1 MGWMGSYTPRPL
13 YPQDKSHRYRLTIT
27 LGGPQSRSGPSGKE
41 KDPLFQ
47 PGFEHDS
54 WESSPRSSRYI
65 DHTIPALAGRTK
77 HEIARRVFLSFGQ
90 VLLTAMCSAW
100 QRNNRFGFARAHS
113 NYTDNTKLAYQ
124 CFYLFNNA
132 ASSYNCSLQR
142 RIVWWSVNNEW

>member
-1 MGWMGSYTPRPL
+1 MGSYTPRPL

-27 LGGPQSRSGPSGKE
+27 LGGPQSRSGPFRKE

-77 HEIARRVFLSFGQ
+77 HTRSL
-90 VLLTAMCSAW
+90 
-100 QRNNRFGFARAHS
+100 
-113 NYTDNTKLAYQ
+113 D
-124 CFYLFNNA
+124 
-132 ASSYNCSLQR
+132 ASS
-142 RIVWWSVNNEW
+142 SVSARCFLRLCALHDNATTGLALLVLTVTTLTTPNWRTNAFIYLTTLLVVTTAAYSV